1 MLRALEV
8 LLPIFVT
15 MGLGWGAAWH
25 GGFGAAQVPTL
36 NKLVLLYAIPMSIS
50 VGVLRLSR
58 GTLLANVG
66 LLLVLMGGLAAVN
79 FIAFALIRYVV
90 RRDLAT
96 SALQAMAI
104 SFPAVPFIGP
114 SLLTPLFGRESAIL
128 IASVALVGNVVIVPF
143 TTVCLSVAAEQKVAP
158 GGAHGSLRTSP
169 RKALVNGISQPIVWA
184 PVLALIIVLLGID
197 VGKTFDNSLALLG
210 QAAGGV
216 GLFAA
221 GIMLQSQSVSLSP
234 EIAASVVGKNV
245 LTPLAVLGLAY
256 LTGQGAN
263 AGKLA
268 VTASV
273 MAAPIIATLAIEYGV
288 AVREMS
294 STLLLS
300 ALASILTTGGFIVL
314 ATR

>member
-1 MLRALEV
+1 MLKALEV

-15 MGLGWGAAWH
+15 MGLGWGAARH
-25 GGFGAAQVPTL
+25 GRFGAEQVPIL

-58 GTLLANVG
+58 GALLANVG
-66 LLLVLMGGLAAVN
+66 LLLVLMGGLAAAD

-128 IASVALVGNVVIVPF
+128 IASVALVGNIVIVPF
-143 TTVCLSVAAEQKVAP
+143 TTVCLSMAGEPKTAS
-158 GGAHGSLRTSP
+158 GDAHASLRTSP

-184 PVLALIIVLLGID
+184 PVLALVIVQLGVD

-210 QAAGGV
+210 QAGGGV
-216 GLFAA
+216 GLFAT

-234 EIAASVVGKNV
+234 EVAASVVGKNV
-245 LTPLAVLGLAY
+245 LTPLAVMGFAY
-256 LTGQGAN
+256 LAGQGAH
-263 AGKLA
+263 AGEVA
-268 VTASV
+268 VTASIL
-273 MAAPIIATLAIEYGV
+273 AAPIIATLAIENGV

-300 ALASILTTGGFIVL
+300 ALASVLTTGAFI
-314 ATR
+314 AFAA

>member
-1 MLRALEV
+1 

-15 MGLGWGAAWH
+15 MGLGWGAARR
-25 GGFGAAQVPTL
+25 GRFGAEQVPIL

-58 GTLLANVG
+58 GALLANVG
-66 LLLVLMGGLAAVN
+66 LMLVLIGGLAAVN

-128 IASVALVGNVVIVPF
+128 IASVALVGNIVIVPF
-143 TTVCLSVAAEQKVAP
+143 TTICLSMAAEQKMASA
-158 GGAHGSLRTSP
+158 GAHTSFGKSLRN
-169 RKALVNGISQPIVWA
+169 ALVNGISEPIVWA
-184 PVLALIIVLLGID
+184 PLLALIIVLLGVD

-216 GLFAA
+216 GLFVT
-221 GIMLQSQSVSLSP
+221 GIVLQSQSVSLSP

-245 LTPLAVLGLAY
+245 LTPLALMAVAY
-256 LTGQGAN
+256 LGGQGAH
-263 AGKLA
+263 AGEVA
-268 VTASV
+268 VTASIL
-273 MAAPIIATLAIEYGV
+273 AAPILATLAIENGV

-300 ALASILTTGGFIVL
+300 AVASILTTGAFIVF